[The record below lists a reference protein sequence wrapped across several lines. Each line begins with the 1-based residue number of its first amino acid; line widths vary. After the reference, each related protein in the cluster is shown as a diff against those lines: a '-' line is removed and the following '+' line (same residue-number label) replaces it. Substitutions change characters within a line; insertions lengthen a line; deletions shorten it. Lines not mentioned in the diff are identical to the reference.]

1 MNLPA
6 SITDLKPER
15 EIKIVQF
22 GTGNFLRGFVEWII
36 QRMNKETAF
45 NASVVLLSNVPSSK
59 ALDLLKRQDYDYHI
73 NLRGKSGGKTV
84 DELEKIDVIES
95 GISPFENFGEFMRLA
110 ELPELRF
117 IISNT
122 TEAGIVFD
130 PMCRFADSPAASF
143 PARLTQFL
151 FRRFETFNGD
161 NSKGLI
167 ILPCELILHNGKV
180 LKECVGRYIEL
191 WSEDLGDHYHPFRR
205 WVENSCFFCSTLV
218 DRIVPGFPKD
228 NFSEIKDKIV
238 FDDKMIVQAEPYHL
252 WVIERPENMD
262 IETLENEFPASK
274 AGLNVVFTDNET
286 PYHERKL
293 TLLNG
298 PHTLLSP
305 IAFLCGVKTVRDACL
320 HPLLGEYI
328 KYVQTEE
335 LLPTLNLPEE
345 ELKDYAESVLE
356 RFNNP
361 FVCHHVES
369 IMLNAFSK
377 YATRILPA
385 LRLYYQNNGVLPV
398 GMVLGLAAI
407 IMYYRG
413 GRLPG
418 GTPVRPNDSAPVL
431 SLLDNLWKTND
442 FRTVAEGV
450 AGSSLLWNGEKPDS
464 IPGLTDLLALYLES
478 IELYGMLPTLK
489 ELLARCRRR

>member
-1 MNLPA
+1 MNLPS
-6 SITDLKPER
+6 SITDFKPER

-22 GTGNFLRGFVEWII
+22 GTGNFLRGFVDWII
-36 QRMNKETAF
+36 QRMNKNTSF
-45 NASVVLLSNVPSSK
+45 NASVILVSNVPTSK
-59 ALDLLKRQDYDYHI
+59 TLETLRSQDYRYHV
-73 NLRGKSGGKTV
+73 NLRGCSAGKTV
-84 DELEKIDVIES
+84 NDLEEIDLIES
-95 GISPFENFGEFMRLA
+95 GISPYEDFEGFMRVA
-110 ELPELRF
+110 EMPDLRF
-117 IISNT
+117 VISNT

-130 PMCRFADSPAASF
+130 PLCRLSDSPASSF
-143 PARLTQFL
+143 PARLTKFL
-151 FRRFETFNGD
+151 FRRFEAFNGD
-161 NSKGLI
+161 PSKRLI
-167 ILPCELILHNGKV
+167 ILPCELIFHNGKRLREYV
-180 LKECVGRYIEL
+180 MQYIEL
-191 WSEDLGDHYHPFRR
+191 WSFDLGAHYQSFKN
-205 WVENSCFFCSTLV
+205 WVNKNCCFCSTLV
-218 DRIVPGFPKD
+218 DRIVPGHQKD
-228 NFSEIKDKIV
+228 NISEIKEKID

-252 WVIERPENMD
+252 WVIECPDNMD
-262 IETLENEFPASK
+262 LPTLEKEFPATQ
-274 AGLNVVFTDNET
+274 ACLNVVFTDNEA
-286 PYHERKL
+286 PYHERKV

-345 ELKDYAESVLE
+345 ELKDYSESVLE

-385 LRLYYQNNGVLPV
+385 LRLYHQRMGVLPV

-413 GRLPG
+413 GRLAD

-431 SLLDNLWKTND
+431 SLLDDLWKSD
-442 FRTVAEGV
+442 DYHTVAEGV
-450 AGSSLLWNGEKPDS
+450 AGSSLLWNGDKPDS

-478 IELYGMLPTLK
+478 IELYGMLTTLK
-489 ELLARCRRR
+489 ECLSRCGRR